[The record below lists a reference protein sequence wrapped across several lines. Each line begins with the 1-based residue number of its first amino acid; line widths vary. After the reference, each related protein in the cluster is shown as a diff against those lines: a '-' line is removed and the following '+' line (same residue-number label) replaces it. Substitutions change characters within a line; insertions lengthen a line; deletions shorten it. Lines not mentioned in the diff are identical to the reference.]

1 MNLTDGV
8 FTQLTGILDNLC
20 QEIEALH
27 KIKLGMADWTN
38 GSERFRTYFLQIPQ
52 NVNNFLRLLN
62 AFCLDTINSSS
73 VKSNFYKAWKRFA
86 CKRENLLD
94 FVRFYA

>member
-27 KIKLGMADWTN
+27 NIRLSMAN
-38 GSERFRTYFLQIPQ
+38 
-52 NVNNFLRLLN
+52 
-62 AFCLDTINSSS
+62 
-73 VKSNFYKAWKRFA
+73 
-86 CKRENLLD
+86 
-94 FVRFYA
+94 